1 MDRIATDCDVLI
13 YQCLTIR
20 ELLAVRGCSRALVAR
35 YGPARDTLWE
45 AVRPTRERLLD
56 QLSASPLALVKLLD
70 AAYDFT
76 TDQRG
81 LLPAFR
87 LVCARG
93 RTLTA
98 QWLADR
104 ARMAHRSPT
113 ITGAL
118 GCACANGHLRTAQW
132 LTGRFG
138 LTAKDARAFGNHA
151 LNRASRGGFA
161 PVVEWLVETFEL
173 TAQDAAIQSPC
184 CMYLDTPLQNA
195 LMNGHTALAQYL
207 VGRLEI
213 PADMKGVHWRESL
226 RGACKNGHMATA
238 GWLADAGLVSA
249 ADGVIM
255 LIDAC
260 EHGHLHVAKW
270 LTIRFKITAADLRE
284 SNDDALLAA
293 CENGHLDVAKW
304 LTAQFEFTVDDARA
318 NANYAVRAAH
328 GNGHF
333 EILKWL
339 SDHFGITMGN

>member
-76 TDQRG
+76 TDRAG
-81 LLPAFR
+81 MPAAFR

-104 ARMAHRSPT
+104 ARMARRSPT
-113 ITGAL
+113 TTGAL

-138 LTAKDARAFGNHA
+138 LTTADARSLGNHA
-151 LNRASRGGFA
+151 LNGAYLRGFA

-173 TAQDAAIQSPC
+173 TAQDAAVELG
-184 CMYLDTPLQNA
+184 YGALLGAPLWNA
-195 LMNGHTALAQYL
+195 CANGHIAIAQYL
-207 VGRLEI
+207 VKRL
-213 PADMKGVHWRESL
+213 KVT
-226 RGACKNGHMATA
+226 ATYTHQSRA
-238 GWLADAGLVSA
+238 
-249 ADGVIM
+249 
-255 LIDAC
+255 
-260 EHGHLHVAKW
+260 LHVACRNGHLAIVQW
-270 LTIRFKITAADLRE
+270 LTSTRLARLRT
-284 SNDDALLAA
+284 DGVDALIAA
-293 CENGHLDVAKW
+293 CENGTFL
-304 LTAQFEFTVDDARA
+304 
-318 NANYAVRAAH
+318 
-328 GNGHF
+328 
-333 EILKWL
+333 WL
-339 SDHFGITMGN
+339 SGSQRGSSSCPPMLVNMTISLYRSPVRVDTWTWRCGLQHSLSSQQPMLAQVTITRCMLLIRITTPQ